1 MSTTEGMDIRAP
13 IGGLFALLG
22 VMLIGYGLLVPESSG
37 AATLSAGTNVNLWWG
52 LVMLAVGLVFLAL
65 ARRAARRGDPRP
77 LEPSAEG
84 AATEAREQ
92 ATGLE
97 R

>member
-52 LVMLAVGLVFLAL
+52 LVMLAFGIFMLLL
-65 ARRAARRGDPRP
+65 ARRAMQHPVP
-77 LEPSAEG
+77 PHPHPHPEK
-84 AATEAREQ
+84 
-92 ATGLE
+92 
-97 R
+97 